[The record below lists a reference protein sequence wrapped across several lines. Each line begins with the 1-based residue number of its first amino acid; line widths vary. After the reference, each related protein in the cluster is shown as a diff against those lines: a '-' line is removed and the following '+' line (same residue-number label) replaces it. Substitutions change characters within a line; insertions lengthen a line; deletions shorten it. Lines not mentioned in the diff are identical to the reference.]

1 MVISHCEVQQETG
14 KYVVDHHTILFYS
27 VFSQRSDFRN
37 LSNFIQGSS
46 SENVQR
52 GSVLCAPVQS
62 HWTCLKLV
70 KSECTLLVSD
80 VYLGARACFSTRKC
94 EVAEGGCLVCC
105 NLLFFFLS
113 FLVQVKSEL
122 KYMRKK

>member
-1 MVISHCEVQQETG
+1 M
-14 KYVVDHHTILFYS
+14 DHILFYS
-27 VFSQRSDFRN
+27 VFSQRSDFKN

-52 GSVLCAPVQS
+52 GSCQTEGFLRAPVQI
-62 HWTCLKLV
+62 HRACLKLV
-70 KSECTLLVSD
+70 ESECTLSVSD

-94 EVAEGGCLVCC
+94 EVAEGGYLVCC
-105 NLLFFFLS
+105 NLHIFR